1 MLHDQPRQL
10 LHLLAQLTRM
20 LGHVGQFLDFG
31 DLVHAQRTAGQLVDP
46 AQAAQIHLAGKL
58 VQSRRGQVVG
68 LIEHEQAIVQLGQQ
82 LGAQRGKQQIMIGD
96 NDLRRHQVFAAF
108 VIDAVAEGRAV
119 LSGA

>member
-1 MLHDQPRQL
+1 MTSRARL

-58 VQSRRGQVVG
+58 VQSRGGQVVG
-68 LIEHEQAIVQLGQQ
+68 FIEHQQTVIQLGQQ
-82 LGAQRGKQQIMIGD
+82 LGAQ
-96 NDLRRHQVFAAF
+96 
-108 VIDAVAEGRAV
+108 
-119 LSGA
+119 